1 MSNGKLTLKYELN
14 VSHKTSSTLEV
25 LSWFSQVSCQYIT
38 WQSWGKRGEE
48 ESLVIKFWFLKTAY
62 KSENMSGPGSM
73 SNSHL
78 RGANKQP
85 S

>member
-1 MSNGKLTLKYELN
+1 MPIHYLAKL
-14 VSHKTSSTLEV
+14 
-25 LSWFSQVSCQYIT
+25 
-38 WQSWGKRGEE
+38 GKRGEE